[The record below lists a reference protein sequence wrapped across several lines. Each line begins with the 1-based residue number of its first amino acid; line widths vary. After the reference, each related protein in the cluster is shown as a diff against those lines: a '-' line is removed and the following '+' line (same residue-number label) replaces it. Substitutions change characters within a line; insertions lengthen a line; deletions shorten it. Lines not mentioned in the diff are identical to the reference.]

1 MIRAVLWDFGGV
13 ILSSPFE
20 AFNRYEAANGLP
32 VDFIRSV
39 NATDPDTNAWALLER
54 NDVTPEQFDA
64 LFADESEALGHRIPG
79 ADVLAL
85 LSGEVRPEM
94 VMALDRVIRA
104 GYRTACLT
112 NNVVGGE
119 QRMEVGDVMVMFD
132 HVVESSKVGCRK
144 PEPRFYEIACELV
157 GVDPSE
163 CVFLDDLGIN
173 LKPAKAMGMTTIK
186 VGAAEPAIAALE
198 RSSASHC
205 DEFPRDLSAR
215 SLIARGIQTPLNTR
229 SMRSASSWSWMA
241 LEPVAGLPD
250 STRATWRRS

>member
-32 VDFIRSV
+32 TDFIRGV
-39 NATDPDTNAWALLER
+39 NATNPDANAWALLER
-54 NDVTPEQFDA
+54 NDVAPDEFDA

-79 ADVLAL
+79 ADVLGL
-85 LSGEVRPEM
+85 LSGEIRPEM
-94 VMALDRVIRA
+94 VTALDRVIRA

-157 GVDPSE
+157 GVEPSE

-186 VGAAEPAIAALE
+186 VGAAEPAITELE
-198 RSSASHC
+198 QV
-205 DEFPRDLSAR
+205 LGI
-215 SLIARGIQTPLNTR
+215 SLR
-229 SMRSASSWSWMA
+229 
-241 LEPVAGLPD
+241 
-250 STRATWRRS
+250 